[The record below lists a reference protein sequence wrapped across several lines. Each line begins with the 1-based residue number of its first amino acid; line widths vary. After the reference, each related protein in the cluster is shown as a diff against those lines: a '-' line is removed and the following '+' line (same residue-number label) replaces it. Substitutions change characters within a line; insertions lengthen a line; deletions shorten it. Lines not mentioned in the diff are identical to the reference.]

1 MNAPTVKTVMT
12 NLAKDLGISFN
23 QNLYLFA
30 PLEKGLIGQVSLEN
44 LEHND
49 YAILMSVTLYLHN
62 YQCNVIYST
71 FSNHAGIWTKGLQI
85 GVTQLYESYGLD
97 ANTNPVEPPESP
109 LAMYKMVQNL
119 VSTDRVLNLTE
130 DVLLFDLPSETTQ
143 QSHTC
148 PVQTSTPAR
157 EDTRSYHSYTPGL
170 SSDKVPTGKKSATPA
185 TRSDSVE
192 ISTRLGT

>member
-1 MNAPTVKTVMT
+1 M
-12 NLAKDLGISFN
+12 
-23 QNLYLFA
+23 
-30 PLEKGLIGQVSLEN
+30 
-44 LEHND
+44 
-49 YAILMSVTLYLHN
+49 
-62 YQCNVIYST
+62 
-71 FSNHAGIWTKGLQI
+71 

-109 LAMYKMVQNL
+109 LAMYKMVQNRSTNVQTL

-170 SSDKVPTGKKSATPA
+170 SSDKVPTGKKSATPEQDLIPL
-185 TRSDSVE
+185 RCQPDWVLE
-192 ISTRLGT
+192 EKKQKDIFQI